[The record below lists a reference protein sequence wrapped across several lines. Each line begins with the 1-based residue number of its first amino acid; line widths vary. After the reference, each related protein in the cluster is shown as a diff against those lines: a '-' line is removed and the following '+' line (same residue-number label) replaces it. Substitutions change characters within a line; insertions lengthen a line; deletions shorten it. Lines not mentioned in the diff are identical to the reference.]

1 MIKSVKKLKKL
12 IKPTYHNNKE
22 FRFNL
27 IFYSYIYI

>member
-1 MIKSVKKLKKL
+1 MRKSVKKTQKV
-12 IKPTYHNNKE
+12 IKTTYHNNKE